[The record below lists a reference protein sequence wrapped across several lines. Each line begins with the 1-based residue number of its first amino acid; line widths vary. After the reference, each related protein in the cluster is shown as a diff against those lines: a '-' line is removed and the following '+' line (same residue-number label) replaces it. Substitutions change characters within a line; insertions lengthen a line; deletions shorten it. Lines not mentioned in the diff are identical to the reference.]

1 MVANTKRDG
10 SVRDPNEDEKIL
22 RLFVIIPKT
31 FNEDDLKKEFQVRI
45 ISEKPTVIVLPY
57 FFGYKTG
64 FISSKNNPK
73 ILDPSSKTASGSF
86 YNIHFNNKTEKVKA
100 IR

>member
-45 ISEKPTVIVLPY
+45 ISEEPTNLVMLYI
-57 FFGYKTG
+57 FGCKMVFITSKT
-64 FISSKNNPK
+64 IPK
-73 ILDPSSKTASGSF
+73 I
-86 YNIHFNNKTEKVKA
+86 
-100 IR
+100 